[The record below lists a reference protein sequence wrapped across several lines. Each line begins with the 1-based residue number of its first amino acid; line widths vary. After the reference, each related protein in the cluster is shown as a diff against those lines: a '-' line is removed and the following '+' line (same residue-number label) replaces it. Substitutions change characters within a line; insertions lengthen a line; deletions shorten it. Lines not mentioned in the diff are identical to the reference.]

1 MAFCGKCG
9 KEIDDEAK
17 FCRYCGNKVEMIN
30 NAPISNAKS
39 MLKEIDTE
47 ASKAENKEADNN
59 PNASLMSENGI
70 AVKKKRS
77 KAPLIIT
84 VIVVILAGLFVAF
97 WFLLKPILFKDDTI
111 VKKNLFNDGLLSAI
125 SEKGGQWGYINTKGE
140 FVITPQFDAVTEFSD
155 GYASV
160 SVGGKWGIIDS
171 SGSYVVSPQ
180 YGYIS
185 RFSKGVA
192 VVVNFD
198 VDDDGNDKYGLIDTK
213 GKLLLPIT
221 YDEIGSSN
229 FDELNSDGLNFDDDI
244 DIFRIESNEKY
255 GYANTKGEIIVNPTY
270 DSAGSFS
277 EGYADV
283 CNNEK
288 YGFIDQKGKLVI
300 PCQYD
305 KTLSFKENVC
315 GVCVGEKWGVINKKG
330 KYIANPKYDS
340 MSSYSEGYAAIKKD
354 DKWGYI
360 DTKGKEVIKTKYVDA
375 YSFINGKAVVE
386 DSKNKLGIINTNDK
400 WLKTIKYDIYPI
412 HPRLSEDIYSIEKD
426 GLCGMMNS
434 QGKELVKPTYDNI
447 QPSSYYDKRFVF
459 SYGGKKGY
467 LNENGDVCIGN
478 KYIDCSVFYSDKY
491 AIAYNDNKT
500 MSIIDSA
507 GDTLNDKEYY
517 GLCGKK
523 IDYCQYDNCF
533 NKTRTSDSDF
543 LGITQ
548 PEKYCG
554 QDIARSML
562 YDINN
567 EISDMAVDGE
577 STSDGIIKIID
588 CSDTNNMDRISKC
601 AADSCR
607 GNATKGYALVVYVP
621 SIDEVCVFWG
631 HDKDKDLNVGAYSS
645 KSGSIQSSFEGLS
658 LQSIYNWISAEYF

>member
-270 DSAGSFS
+270 DSAG
-277 EGYADV
+277 
-283 CNNEK
+283 
-288 YGFIDQKGKLVI
+288 
-300 PCQYD
+300 
-305 KTLSFKENVC
+305 
-315 GVCVGEKWGVINKKG
+315 
-330 KYIANPKYDS
+330 
-340 MSSYSEGYAAIKKD
+340 
-354 DKWGYI
+354 
-360 DTKGKEVIKTKYVDA
+360 
-375 YSFINGKAVVE
+375 
-386 DSKNKLGIINTNDK
+386 
-400 WLKTIKYDIYPI
+400 
-412 HPRLSEDIYSIEKD
+412 
-426 GLCGMMNS
+426 
-434 QGKELVKPTYDNI
+434 
-447 QPSSYYDKRFVF
+447 
-459 SYGGKKGY
+459 
-467 LNENGDVCIGN
+467 
-478 KYIDCSVFYSDKY
+478 
-491 AIAYNDNKT
+491 
-500 MSIIDSA
+500 
-507 GDTLNDKEYY
+507 
-517 GLCGKK
+517 
-523 IDYCQYDNCF
+523 
-533 NKTRTSDSDF
+533 
-543 LGITQ
+543 
-548 PEKYCG
+548 
-554 QDIARSML
+554 
-562 YDINN
+562 
-567 EISDMAVDGE
+567 
-577 STSDGIIKIID
+577 
-588 CSDTNNMDRISKC
+588 
-601 AADSCR
+601 
-607 GNATKGYALVVYVP
+607 
-621 SIDEVCVFWG
+621 
-631 HDKDKDLNVGAYSS
+631 
-645 KSGSIQSSFEGLS
+645 
-658 LQSIYNWISAEYF
+658 